1 MIHPSKFS
9 NWKWASNRTP
19 LDVSFSNEPESI
31 DTKENTD
38 MIIIKFRVIE
48 VAEMIEF
55 GTNVV
60 QLFDVDDVEVSF
72 INRINVR

>member
-1 MIHPSKFS
+1 MVHPSKFLIGNGLPTGTFLMS
-9 NWKWASNRTP
+9 
-19 LDVSFSNEPESI
+19 LSNEPESI

-38 MIIIKFRVIE
+38 MIFIKFRVIE
-48 VAEMIEF
+48 VAEMIKF
-55 GTNVV
+55 GINVV